1 MSVLAPAPRHAAPA
15 PDSTPSQ
22 GQGGIRGAFL
32 VSTMLV
38 LGVAL
43 MLYPSAAQWFTAWEQ
58 QGQVED
64 YSDAMNQ
71 AAPEDL
77 AAEVEHARQYNS
89 NLSSGSGLID
99 PFSTDAAQQEDLAV
113 EREDLYRD
121 LLSGGP
127 GDVMARLSIPS
138 IDADLPIFHGTS
150 EETLGRGVGHLEGT
164 ALPVGGEGA
173 HSVLTGHR
181 GLPSA
186 EMFTRLDELGEGD
199 TFSVETFGETL
210 SYEIIRTQVV
220 EPQETESLY
229 PEAGRDLVTLVTCT
243 PLGLNTHRILV
254 TAERTTAPAEDV
266 ETYRTDPFELPFPWW
281 AVILLGSVLLQLL
294 YLWRTRS
301 ATATAAATRSQDA
314 SRTTGHR
321 PAPAKGD

>member
-1 MSVLAPAPRHAAPA
+1 M
-15 PDSTPSQ
+15 
-22 GQGGIRGAFL
+22 

-58 QGQVED
+58 QGQVDD
-64 YSDAMNQ
+64 YSESMRE
-71 AAPEDL
+71 APEEEL
-77 AAEVEHARQYNS
+77 AAEVERAQQYNQG
-89 NLSSGSGLID
+89 LTSGSGLID
-99 PFSTDAAQQEDLAV
+99 PFSTQAARQEGLGV
-113 EREDLYRD
+113 EQEELYRD
-121 LLSGGP
+121 LLSGAP
-127 GDVMARLSIPS
+127 GDVMARLTIPS

-150 EETLGRGVGHLEGT
+150 EEILARGVGHLEGT
-164 ALPVGGEGA
+164 ALPVGGEGT

-186 EMFTRLDELGEGD
+186 EMFTRLDEVGEGD

-210 SYEIIRTQVV
+210 TYEVIRTQVV

-254 TAERTTAPAEDV
+254 TAERTTTPTQEE
-266 ETYRTDPFELPFPWW
+266 ETYDTEPFVLPFPWW
-281 AVILLGSVLLQLL
+281 ALILFGALALQLV
-294 YLWRTRS
+294 YIWRVKS
-301 ATATAAATRSQDA
+301 AA
-314 SRTTGHR
+314 R
-321 PAPAKGD
+321 PTQAQRRE

>member
-1 MSVLAPAPRHAAPA
+1 M
-15 PDSTPSQ
+15 
-22 GQGGIRGAFL
+22 
-32 VSTMLV
+32 VSTLLV
-38 LGVAL
+38 LGVVL

-58 QGQVED
+58 QGQVDD

-71 AAPEDL
+71 AAPEHL
-77 AAEVEHARQYNS
+77 AAEVERAQQYNTD
-89 NLSSGSGLID
+89 LASGSGLID
-99 PFSTDAAQQEDLAV
+99 PFSTDAAGETGAAV
-113 EREDLYRD
+113 EQEEQYRK
-121 LLSGGP
+121 LLSDGP
-127 GDVMARLSIPS
+127 GDVMARLTIPS

-150 EETLGRGVGHLEGT
+150 EEILARGVGHLEGT
-164 ALPVGGEGA
+164 ALPVGGQGS

-186 EMFTRLDELGEGD
+186 EMFTRLDEVGEGD

-210 SYEIIRTQVV
+210 TYEVIRTQVV

-254 TAERTTAPAEDV
+254 TAERTTTPAE
-266 ETYRTDPFELPFPWW
+266 ETETFTTDPFELPFPWW
-281 AVILLGSVLLQLL
+281 AVILSGSILLQIL

-301 ATATAAATRSQDA
+301 NVTTRSQEA
-314 SRTTGHR
+314 LRKAGR
-321 PAPAKGD
+321 PANAKGD